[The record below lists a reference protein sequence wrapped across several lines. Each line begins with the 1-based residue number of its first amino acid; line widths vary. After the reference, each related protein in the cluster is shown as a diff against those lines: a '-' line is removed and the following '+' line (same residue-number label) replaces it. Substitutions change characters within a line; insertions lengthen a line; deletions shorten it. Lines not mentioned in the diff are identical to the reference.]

1 MGLQTKVILMK
12 ALCRLAL
19 FLVVFA
25 VPGFALAFQ
34 PPAKDDT
41 AKTKDDT
48 TKAKD
53 DAAKDKDDLPAKDT
67 IAWNLKLIED
77 TPDLVVVKRT
87 VSKDHKQVTWL
98 VELKTDEIAGKLFF
112 FGSASTFPQ
121 YFVRFFDEDNVMLK
135 EVPITNGG
143 GSYEKGQRV
152 RVELKMPE
160 KDIVQKAKSAKIV
173 FRKN

>member
-41 AKTKDDT
+41 AK
-48 TKAKD
+48 AKD
-53 DAAKDKDDLPAKDT
+53 DSTKAKDKDDLPAKDMVD
-67 IAWNLKLIED
+67 WDVKLFED
-77 TPDLVVVKRT
+77 AEDLTVVKRT
-87 VSKDHKQVTWL
+87 VAKDQKQVTW
-98 VELKTDEIAGKLFF
+98 VIDLKTEEAAGKLFF
-112 FGSASTFPQ
+112 FTTASAFPQ
-121 YFVRFFDEDNVMLK
+121 YFVRFFDEDNVMIK

-160 KDIVQKAKSAKIV
+160 KDIVQKAKSAKLI